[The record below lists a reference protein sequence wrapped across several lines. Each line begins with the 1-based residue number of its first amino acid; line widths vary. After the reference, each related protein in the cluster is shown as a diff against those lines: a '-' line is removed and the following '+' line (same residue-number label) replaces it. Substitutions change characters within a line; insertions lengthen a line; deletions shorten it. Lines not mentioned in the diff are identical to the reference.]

1 MSRIII
7 DSHNHI
13 INQPEPVW
21 GWGPKFTAE
30 QLVEMMDREYE
41 VMGEKYRVEKAI
53 AMTGL
58 GLTSLGDHT
67 MREAHEYVIQSVLK
81 YPDRLYFNA
90 VINPRLW
97 VPDELDQLDEWQ
109 EKYNLVML
117 KVHPT
122 MHNYLLPMYNPYPG
136 EQSKEIVYPIWEK
149 ARELDVPIMVHQGEA
164 PYSVPA
170 SVAPIAEAFPDIP
183 IIVAHAGSNNDASYA
198 ADALLL
204 ARTHD
209 NVYLECSWVQ
219 PLDMQQIAYALGAS
233 KIIFGSDGAP
243 NAINQQMRNFINL
256 HLPPPLGVGMSED
269 DVWKILG
276 GNIAEL
282 CKIPL
287 EKVAASS
294 SEKASH
300 VVPAD

>member
-1 MSRIII
+1 MTRIII

-13 INQPEPVW
+13 INQAEPVW

-30 QLVEMMDREYE
+30 QLIAMMDRDYD
-41 VMGEKYRVEKAI
+41 VMGETYRVEKGI

-67 MREAHEYVIQSVLK
+67 LYEAHEYVIESVLK
-81 YPDRLYFNA
+81 YPDRLYLNP

-97 VPDELDQLDEWQ
+97 VPDELDQLNEWQ

-136 EQSKEIVYPIWEK
+136 EHSKKLVYPIWEK
-149 ARELDVPIMVHQGEA
+149 ARELDVPIMIHQGEA
-164 PYSVPA
+164 PFSIPA
-170 SVAPIAEAFPDIP
+170 SVAPIAEAFPDVP
-183 IIVAHAGSNNDASYA
+183 IIVAHAGANNEESYA
-198 ADALLL
+198 VDATLL

-209 NVYLECSWVQ
+209 NVFLECSWVQ
-219 PLDMQQIAYALGAS
+219 PLDMQQMAYALGAS

-243 NAINQQMRNFINL
+243 NALNQQMRNFINL

-269 DVWKILG
+269 DIWKILS

-287 EKVAASS
+287 EASDQRAAE
-294 SEKASH
+294 SEA
-300 VVPAD
+300 VLAD